1 MATTSGAS
9 GFNLQLD
16 ELVEEAFER
25 AGGEMR
31 TGYDL
36 RTARRSLN
44 IMFADWANR
53 GINMWTIEQGE
64 ITLVQGQNTYA
75 LPDSTVDLIEHVIRT
90 QPNAANTQADLTITR
105 ISVSTYATIP
115 NKIQQAR
122 PIQVWIQRY
131 NGQNSPIAATLTTT
145 ITATSTTVVLNDV
158 TGLPATG
165 FIKIDDEIINYSYI
179 TQNTNAKS
187 GTLFNCSRGQ
197 QETIAVAHTA
207 AAAVY
212 WAQVPAI
219 TVWPTPDGSQQY
231 TFVYWRLRRTQDAGG
246 GVNVMDVPFRFIPCL
261 AAGLAFYLALKIA
274 GGAERLP
281 VLKQQYDEAWELAAS
296 EDREKA
302 AIRFVPR
309 QQFIGGGT

>member
-9 GFNLQLD
+9 SFNLQLD

-25 AGGEMR
+25 AGGELR

-64 ITLVQGQNTYA
+64 ITLTQGQNTYA
-75 LPDSTVDLIEHVIRT
+75 LPDDTVDLIEHVIRT
-90 QPNAANTQADLTITR
+90 GNNIASTQADLTITR

-122 PIQVWIQRY
+122 PIQVWIQRF
-131 NGQNSPIAATLTTT
+131 NGQNSPVAATLTTT
-145 ITATSTTVVLNDV
+145 ITSTSTTIVLDDV

-165 FIKIDDEIINYSYI
+165 FIKIDNEIINYSYI

-187 GTLFNCSRGQ
+187 GTLYNCFRGQ
-197 QETIAVAHTA
+197 QDTIAVAHTA
-207 AAAVY
+207 AATVY
-212 WAQVPAI
+212 WSQVPAV
-219 TVWPTPDGSQQY
+219 TVWPTPDSAQQY

-261 AAGLAFYLALKIA
+261 AAGLSYYLAMKIA
-274 GGAERLP
+274 GGAERLS
-281 VLKQQYDEAWELAAS
+281 VLKQQYDEAWELAAT

-302 AIRFVPR
+302 AVRFVPR
-309 QQFIGGGT
+309 QQYIGGT